1 MLPNNLPMA
10 KASPTTEDIH
20 RVPERLVKR
29 HISNRRPRW
38 PIARDG
44 FSVSGACLGVDKP
57 IVPVCGKSHD
67 LEGYCF

>member
-20 RVPERLVKR
+20 RVPERLAKR

-38 PIARDG
+38 PIARVG
-44 FSVSGACLGVDKP
+44 GMMAQPPMMRMNTKQKP
-57 IVPVCGKSHD
+57 MTRMHTKAI
-67 LEGYCF
+67 L